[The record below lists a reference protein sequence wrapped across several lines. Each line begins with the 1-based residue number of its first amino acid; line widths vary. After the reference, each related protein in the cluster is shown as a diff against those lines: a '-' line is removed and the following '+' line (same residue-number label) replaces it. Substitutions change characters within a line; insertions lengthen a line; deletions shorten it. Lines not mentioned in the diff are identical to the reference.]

1 MAFCRVKSG
10 KREGG
15 RRRFANCKM
24 FFNGDYNVTMSRS
37 GVKCWVP
44 WCYVV
49 TLRRA
54 HYHQMSHTMGGCD
67 GGKSCDDGKIVTMA
81 KVGLGVMSRP
91 KKLIISGVH
100 ADVTL

>member
-1 MAFCRVKSG
+1 MAFCGVKSG

-24 FFNGDYNVTMSRS
+24 FFIGDYNVTMSRS
-37 GVKCWVP
+37 GVMCWVP
-44 WCYVV
+44 RYYAV

-54 HYHQMSHTMGGCD
+54 HYHRMSHTAGGCGGGD
-67 GGKSCDDGKIVTMA
+67 GGAWI
-81 KVGLGVMSRP
+81 MSRP
-91 KKLIISGVH
+91 KKLVISGVH